1 MAPELETAQSVP
13 GAEAPPPDPIR
24 TEDDHLL
31 RDYVESIRNAL
42 GEENADE
49 LRVLTD
55 QLYVSEVA
63 ELLTIL
69 SEEERPKLIELI
81 GENFDFAA
89 LTEVDE
95 QIRIDVLD
103 ALPLHLIAAGFVE
116 LESDDAVYILE
127 DLPENAQAEILRT
140 IPTLDRLALQRAL
153 DYPEESAGRRMQSNF
168 IAVPPFWTVG
178 RAIDYMREASDL
190 PEEFHDLFV
199 VDPGYRL
206 LGFVKL
212 NRMLR
217 SKRPVTIEAIMDEV
231 QEISAETDQE
241 DAARTFQKYDLTSAA
256 VVDTGGRLVGVLTID
271 DIIDVVQEEADEDIR
286 ALAGVGDEEVSDS
299 VRAITRSRLPWLCVN
314 LATAVLAS
322 LVIGLFDATLEQMV
336 ALAILMPI
344 VASMGGNAA
353 TQTMTV
359 AVRALATHSLDP
371 YNMGRGSAGNL
382 CRLGQWR
389 CICAAYGCGRNR
401 LVWQCRPWF
410 RHRRGDDCQ
419 YAGGSARRYSH
430 PDHPRPFQDRSSDCL
445 QRVRHDGN
453 RCGRLL
459 CVSWSGRP
467 MVRDLSDYNQRRTR
481 EV

>member
-1 MAPELETAQSVP
+1 MEPQAQSTSDQQP
-13 GAEAPPPDPIR
+13 PEAALHEAIR
-24 TEDDHLL
+24 NEDDHLL
-31 RDYVESIRNAL
+31 REYVEAIRKAL
-42 GEENADE
+42 AEENGEE
-49 LRVLTD
+49 LRALTE

-69 SEEERPKLIELI
+69 SEDERPRLIELI
-81 GENFDFAA
+81 GEAFDFAA

-95 QIRIDVLD
+95 QIRVDILE
-103 ALPLHLIAAGFVE
+103 ALPLTLIAAGFVE

-127 DLPENAQAEILRT
+127 DLPEDAQAEILRT
-140 IPTLDRLALQRAL
+140 VPTLDRLALQRAL

-217 SKRPVTIEAIMDEV
+217 SKRPVAIEAIMEDV
-231 QEISAETDQE
+231 HEISAETDQE

-256 VVDTGGRLVGVLTID
+256 VVDKGGRLVGILTVD
-271 DIIDVVQEEADEDIR
+271 DIVDVVQEEASEDML

-359 AVRALATHSLDP
+359 AVRAIATRELDP
-371 YNMGRGSAGNL
+371 YNMGRVVLRETYVGLVNGGAFAILMGIVAIIWFGSAG
-382 CRLGQWR
+382 LGLV
-389 CICAAYGCGRNR
+389 IGIAMIVNMLAAALAGI
-401 LVWQCRPWF
+401 LVPIILDHFKIDPAISSSVFVTTVTDVVGFFAFLGLAALWF
-410 RHRRGDDCQ
+410 GI
-419 YAGGSARRYSH
+419 
-430 PDHPRPFQDRSSDCL
+430 
-445 QRVRHDGN
+445 
-453 RCGRLL
+453 
-459 CVSWSGRP
+459 
-467 MVRDLSDYNQRRTR
+467 
-481 EV
+481 

>member
-1 MAPELETAQSVP
+1 MGPSSYGTEDSEGQGVLLDPSL
-13 GAEAPPPDPIR
+13 PPDAIR
-24 TEDDHLL
+24 DDDDHFQ
-31 RDYVESIRNAL
+31 RDFVKTVKQAL
-42 GEENADE
+42 IDDDADA
-49 LRVLTD
+49 LKAITD
-55 QLYVSEVA
+55 TLYVSELA

-69 SEEERPKLIELI
+69 QEEERPKLIKLV
-81 GENFDFAA
+81 GDGFDFEA

-95 QIRIDVLD
+95 QVRIAILD
-103 ALPLHLIAAGFVE
+103 ELPLDLIAAGFVE

-127 DLPENAQAEILRT
+127 DLSDEAQAEILRT

-212 NRMLR
+212 NRLLR
-217 SKRPVTIEAIMDEV
+217 SKRPVSISSLMMDV

-241 DAARTFQKYDLTSAA
+241 DAAFTFKKYDLTSAA
-256 VVDTGGRLVGVLTID
+256 VVDKGGRLVGVLTVD
-271 DIIDVVQEEADEDIR
+271 DIVDVVEEEAEEDML
-286 ALAGVGDEEVSDS
+286 ALVGVGDEEVSDS
-299 VRAITRSRLPWLCVN
+299 VRAITRSRLPWLCIN
-314 LATAVLAS
+314 LATAILAS

-359 AVRALATHSLDP
+359 AVRAIATHTLDP
-371 YNMGRGSAGNL
+371 YNMGRVVLREAYVGLVNGGAFALIMGIVALVWFGSAS
-382 CRLGQWR
+382 LGL
-389 CICAAYGCGRNR
+389 IIAAAMIVNMLAAALAGILIPIVLDRFKVDPAIASSVFVTTVTDVVGFFAF
-401 LVWQCRPWF
+401 LGLAAVWF
-410 RHRRGDDCQ
+410 G
-419 YAGGSARRYSH
+419 
-430 PDHPRPFQDRSSDCL
+430 
-445 QRVRHDGN
+445 
-453 RCGRLL
+453 
-459 CVSWSGRP
+459 
-467 MVRDLSDYNQRRTR
+467 T
-481 EV
+481 

>member
-1 MAPELETAQSVP
+1 MAPELETAQTVA
-13 GAEAPPPDPIR
+13 GVDAPPPDPIR

-217 SKRPVTIEAIMDEV
+217 SKRPVTIQAIMDEV

-314 LATAVLAS
+314 LATAILAS
-322 LVIGLFDATLEQMV
+322 MVIGLFDATLEQMV

-371 YNMGRGSAGNL
+371 YNMGRVVLRETYVGLVNGGAFALLMGVVAIVWFGSAG
-382 CRLGQWR
+382 LGLV
-389 CICAAYGCGRNR
+389 IGIAMVVNMLAAALAGILIPIILDRFKVDPAIASSVFVTTVTDVVGFFAF
-401 LVWQCRPWF
+401 LGLAAIWF
-410 RHRRGDDCQ
+410 GI
-419 YAGGSARRYSH
+419 
-430 PDHPRPFQDRSSDCL
+430 
-445 QRVRHDGN
+445 
-453 RCGRLL
+453 
-459 CVSWSGRP
+459 
-467 MVRDLSDYNQRRTR
+467 
-481 EV
+481 

>member
-1 MAPELETAQSVP
+1 MPSELETAKPNQGSV
-13 GAEAPPPDPIR
+13 EPPIEVIR
-24 TEDDHLL
+24 NQDDHFL
-31 RDYVESIRNAL
+31 REFIESIKQAL
-42 GEENADE
+42 ANENVDE
-49 LRVLTD
+49 LRGLTE
-55 QLYVSEVA
+55 QLYVSELA
-63 ELLTIL
+63 EVLTIL
-69 SEEERPKLIELI
+69 SEDERPKLIELI
-81 GENFDFAA
+81 GEGFDFEA

-127 DLPENAQAEILRT
+127 DLSEDAQAEILRT

-212 NRMLR
+212 NKMLR
-217 SKRPVTIEAIMDEV
+217 SKRPVTIQSIMEEV

-241 DAARTFQKYDLTSAA
+241 DAAYTFQKYDLTSAA
-256 VVDTGGRLVGVLTID
+256 VVDKGNRLVGVLTVD
-271 DIIDVVQEEADEDIR
+271 DIVDVVQEEASEDML
-286 ALAGVGDEEVSDS
+286 ALAGVGDEEFSDS

-359 AVRALATHSLDP
+359 AVRAIAMHELDP
-371 YNMGRGSAGNL
+371 YNMGRVVLRETYVGLVNGGAFALLMGVVAIVWFGSVGLGFVIGAAMVVNMLAAALAGIL
-382 CRLGQWR
+382 IPIALDRFKVDPAIASSVFVTTVTDVVGFFAFLSL
-389 CICAAYGCGRNR
+389 AA
-401 LVWQCRPWF
+401 LWF
-410 RHRRGDDCQ
+410 GI
-419 YAGGSARRYSH
+419 
-430 PDHPRPFQDRSSDCL
+430 
-445 QRVRHDGN
+445 
-453 RCGRLL
+453 
-459 CVSWSGRP
+459 
-467 MVRDLSDYNQRRTR
+467 
-481 EV
+481 

>member
-1 MAPELETAQSVP
+1 MATELKTKPSNP
-13 GAEAPPPDPIR
+13 GPVEPPIEVIR
-24 TEDDHLL
+24 NEDDHFL
-31 RDYVESIRNAL
+31 REFIASVKQAL
-42 GEENADE
+42 ANGNADE
-49 LRVLTD
+49 LRGLTE
-55 QLYVSEVA
+55 QLYVSELA
-63 ELLTIL
+63 EVLTIL

-81 GENFDFAA
+81 GEGFDFAA

-127 DLPENAQAEILRT
+127 DLPEDAQAEILRT

-212 NRMLR
+212 NRLLR
-217 SKRPVTIEAIMDEV
+217 SKRPVAIESIMDEV

-241 DAARTFQKYDLTSAA
+241 DAAHTFQKYDLTSAA
-256 VVDTGGRLVGVLTID
+256 VVDKGGRLVGVLTVD
-271 DIIDVVQEEADEDIR
+271 DIVDVVQEEAGEDML
-286 ALAGVGDEEVSDS
+286 ALAGVGDEEFSDS
-299 VRAITRSRLPWLCVN
+299 VRTITRSRLPWLCIN

-359 AVRALATHSLDP
+359 AVRAIATHQLDP
-371 YNMGRGSAGNL
+371 YNMGRVVLRETYVGLVNGGAFALLMGVVAIIWFGDAG
-382 CRLGQWR
+382 LGLV
-389 CICAAYGCGRNR
+389 IGTAMVVNMLAAALAGILIPITLDRFRVDPAIASSVFVTTVTDVVGFFAF
-401 LVWQCRPWF
+401 LGLAALWF
-410 RHRRGDDCQ
+410 GI
-419 YAGGSARRYSH
+419 
-430 PDHPRPFQDRSSDCL
+430 
-445 QRVRHDGN
+445 
-453 RCGRLL
+453 
-459 CVSWSGRP
+459 
-467 MVRDLSDYNQRRTR
+467 
-481 EV
+481 